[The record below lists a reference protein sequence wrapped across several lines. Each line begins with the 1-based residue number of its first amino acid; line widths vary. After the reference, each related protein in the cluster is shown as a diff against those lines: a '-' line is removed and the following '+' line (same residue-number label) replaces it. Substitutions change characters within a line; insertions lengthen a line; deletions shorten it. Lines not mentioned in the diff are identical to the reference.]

1 MGRAGEE
8 RSKSRQRTWNQT
20 LQGRVPWS
28 IAGTLACPSIIKL
41 EGKAQ
46 KQQCWAAWPHGHGVA
61 FRESNFFIRP
71 MGIAIISVP
80 KRVLRDQVRE
90 LMEAL
95 GWAGGQRRHSDSLT
109 GLQAKSSGRR
119 RLAVWEPSLPGSCTW
134 AIKHLAFS
142 LLICN
147 CFTGFAVIVHRG
159 EACPKRQC
167 TNFFL
172 PWSPGSCCPH
182 YGSLCPLQPRCPPY
196 HACHWREASARASS
210 PRIKTARKR
219 IKTTSGGHQEL
230 RL

>member
-1 MGRAGEE
+1 
-8 RSKSRQRTWNQT
+8 
-20 LQGRVPWS
+20 
-28 IAGTLACPSIIKL
+28 
-41 EGKAQ
+41 
-46 KQQCWAAWPHGHGVA
+46 
-61 FRESNFFIRP
+61 
-71 MGIAIISVP
+71 MGIATISVP

-119 RLAVWEPSLPGSCTW
+119 RLAVWEPSLPGSRTR

-147 CFTGFAVIVHRG
+147 CFTGFAVIVHQG
-159 EACPKRQC
+159 EAWCVSKEAMYKHLSPLVPRVLLSSLWAP
-167 TNFFL
+167 L
-172 PWSPGSCCPH
+172 PPPAQMPTIPC
-182 YGSLCPLQPRCPPY
+182 LPLERSQRKSQQP
-196 HACHWREASARASS
+196 
-210 PRIKTARKR
+210 ARKR